1 MIKKVAVT
9 GKAPDGGVVMFE
21 TETGCPTSLKT
32 CEYSVTP
39 GTLFPI
45 TNVVVTL
52 ADGTDKT
59 ITSVS
64 AATDQATL
72 ATILKAEMETLG
84 YQFTEVFGNV
94 SDLPSVKVSGQ
105 TLTIYSELV
114 FKSINSGGNVNFT
127 AKCTR
132 KGKCTFTKTTGST
145 TNPTIITVNGV
156 ARSDAHAWTY
166 GTTAVNTVKG
176 YIETALA
183 AEISAGTVIS
193 VAVSDTGT
201 QYKVEIVALTGTVI
215 LLNGAAF
222 TQSGCT
228 HHFTT

>member
-9 GKAPDGGVVMFE
+9 GKAPKGGVVMFE

-39 GTLFPI
+39 GSLFPI

-64 AATDQATL
+64 AATDQASL
-72 ATILKAEMETLG
+72 ATILKTEMEALG
-84 YQFTEVFGNV
+84 YQFTEAFGNV

-114 FKSINSGGNVNFT
+114 FKSINSAGVVNFT

-132 KGKCTFTKTTGST
+132 KGKCTFTRSTGT
-145 TNPTIITVNGV
+145 VANPVINVNGTN
-156 ARSDAHAWTY
+156 RSIAQTWTY
-166 GTTAVNTVKG
+166 GSTSAATVKG
-176 YIETALA
+176 HIETALA
-183 AEISAGTVIS
+183 AEISAGTVLT
-193 VAVSDTGT
+193 VTVTETGT
-201 QYKVEIVALTGTVI
+201 AYKIDIVALTGTII
-215 LLNGAAF
+215 LFNTASF